1 MNLEQIQEM
10 WEKDSK
16 IDPDNLH
23 DESLKIPQL
32 HSKYYTLYN
41 TITLLRERAR
51 EQYAKVRLERYNYYT
66 GKATAEVYA
75 EEPFP
80 YKVREKDA
88 IQRHL
93 EADDKM
99 NKIDMKIKYYDV
111 MLKFLEEIIRA
122 VSNRT
127 YQIKNAI
134 EWNKFQAG
142 YESRLVRYYR
152 RIMKSFKQLQE
163 ILGGVPNDGY
173 FGHPR
178 LKIENPFSPPKEKT
192 KKTNGGKGLTNKLG
206 NRATEIEDM
215 IKNMR

>member
-51 EQYAKVRLERYNYYT
+51 EQYNKVRLERYNYYT

-99 NKIDMKIKYYDV
+99 NKVDMKIKYYDI
-111 MLKFLEEIIRA
+111 MLKFLEEIIRT

-142 YESRLVRYYR
+142 
-152 RIMKSFKQLQE
+152 
-163 ILGGVPNDGY
+163 
-173 FGHPR
+173 FG
-178 LKIENPFSPPKEKT
+178 
-192 KKTNGGKGLTNKLG
+192 
-206 NRATEIEDM
+206 
-215 IKNMR
+215 

>member
-51 EQYAKVRLERYNYYT
+51 EQYDKVRLERYNYYT

-99 NKIDMKIKYYDV
+99 NKIDMKIKYYDI
-111 MLKFLEEIIRA
+111 MLKFLEEIIRNI
-122 VSNRT
+122 SGRT

-134 EWNKFQAG
+134 EWTKFQAG
-142 YESRLVRYYR
+142 
-152 RIMKSFKQLQE
+152 F
-163 ILGGVPNDGY
+163 N
-173 FGHPR
+173 
-178 LKIENPFSPPKEKT
+178 
-192 KKTNGGKGLTNKLG
+192 
-206 NRATEIEDM
+206 
-215 IKNMR
+215 

>member
-10 WEKDSK
+10 WERDSR

-51 EQYAKVRLERYNYYT
+51 EQYNKVRLERYNYYT

-99 NKIDMKIKYYDV
+99 NKVDMKIKYYDI
-111 MLKFLEEIIRA
+111 MLKFLEEIIRNI
-122 VSNRT
+122 SGRT

-142 YESRLVRYYR
+142 Y
-152 RIMKSFKQLQE
+152 
-163 ILGGVPNDGY
+163 N
-173 FGHPR
+173 
-178 LKIENPFSPPKEKT
+178 
-192 KKTNGGKGLTNKLG
+192 
-206 NRATEIEDM
+206 
-215 IKNMR
+215 

>member
-1 MNLEQIQEM
+1 MNLEKIQEM
-10 WEKDSK
+10 WEKDSQ

-23 DESLKIPQL
+23 DESRKIPQL

-41 TITLLRERAR
+41 TITLLREKAR
-51 EQYAKVRLERYNYYT
+51 ESYAKVRLERYNYYT

-93 EADDKM
+93 DADDKM

-142 YESRLVRYYR
+142 
-152 RIMKSFKQLQE
+152 
-163 ILGGVPNDGY
+163 
-173 FGHPR
+173 FG
-178 LKIENPFSPPKEKT
+178 
-192 KKTNGGKGLTNKLG
+192 
-206 NRATEIEDM
+206 
-215 IKNMR
+215 

>member
-41 TITLLRERAR
+41 TITLMREKAR
-51 EQYAKVRLERYNYYT
+51 TQYSKVRLERYNYYT
-66 GKATAEVYA
+66 GKAPAEAYI

-93 EADDKM
+93 DADDRM
-99 NKIDMKIKYYDV
+99 NKIDMKIKYYDS
-111 MLKFLEEIIRA
+111 MLKFLEEIIRV

-142 YESRLVRYYR
+142 Y
-152 RIMKSFKQLQE
+152 
-163 ILGGVPNDGY
+163 N
-173 FGHPR
+173 
-178 LKIENPFSPPKEKT
+178 
-192 KKTNGGKGLTNKLG
+192 
-206 NRATEIEDM
+206 
-215 IKNMR
+215 

>member
-1 MNLEQIQEM
+1 MNLEKIQEM
-10 WEKDSK
+10 WEKDSQ

-41 TITLLRERAR
+41 TITLLREKAR
-51 EQYAKVRLERYNYYT
+51 ESYAKVRLERYNYYT
-66 GKATAEVYA
+66 GKASAEAYV

-93 EADDKM
+93 DADAKM

-142 YESRLVRYYR
+142 Y
-152 RIMKSFKQLQE
+152 
-163 ILGGVPNDGY
+163 N
-173 FGHPR
+173 
-178 LKIENPFSPPKEKT
+178 
-192 KKTNGGKGLTNKLG
+192 
-206 NRATEIEDM
+206 
-215 IKNMR
+215 

>member
-1 MNLEQIQEM
+1 MNLEKIQEM
-10 WEKDSK
+10 WEKDSQ

-41 TITLLRERAR
+41 TITLLREKAR
-51 EQYAKVRLERYNYYT
+51 ESYAKVRLERYNYYT

-93 EADDKM
+93 DADDKM

-111 MLKFLEEIIRA
+111 LLKFLEEIIRA

-142 YESRLVRYYR
+142 
-152 RIMKSFKQLQE
+152 
-163 ILGGVPNDGY
+163 
-173 FGHPR
+173 FG
-178 LKIENPFSPPKEKT
+178 
-192 KKTNGGKGLTNKLG
+192 
-206 NRATEIEDM
+206 
-215 IKNMR
+215 

>member
-1 MNLEQIQEM
+1 MDLEKIQAM
-10 WEKDSK
+10 GEKDSH

-41 TITLLRERAR
+41 TITLLREKAR
-51 EQYAKVRLERYNYYT
+51 EQYSKVRLERYNYYT

-122 VSNRT
+122 ISNRT

-142 YESRLVRYYR
+142 
-152 RIMKSFKQLQE
+152 
-163 ILGGVPNDGY
+163 
-173 FGHPR
+173 FG
-178 LKIENPFSPPKEKT
+178 
-192 KKTNGGKGLTNKLG
+192 
-206 NRATEIEDM
+206 
-215 IKNMR
+215 

>member
-10 WEKDSK
+10 WEIDSK

-51 EQYAKVRLERYNYYT
+51 EQYSKVRLERYNYFT
-66 GKATAEVYA
+66 GKAPAEAYI

-99 NKIDMKIKYYDV
+99 NKVDMKIKYYDI
-111 MLKFLEEIIRA
+111 MLKFLEEIIRNI
-122 VSNRT
+122 SGRT

-142 YESRLVRYYR
+142 Y
-152 RIMKSFKQLQE
+152 
-163 ILGGVPNDGY
+163 N
-173 FGHPR
+173 
-178 LKIENPFSPPKEKT
+178 
-192 KKTNGGKGLTNKLG
+192 
-206 NRATEIEDM
+206 
-215 IKNMR
+215 

>member
-1 MNLEQIQEM
+1 M
-10 WEKDSK
+10 
-16 IDPDNLH
+16 
-23 DESLKIPQL
+23 
-32 HSKYYTLYN
+32 YN
-41 TITLLRERAR
+41 TITLLREKAR
-51 EQYAKVRLERYNYYT
+51 ESYAKVKLERYNYYT

-111 MLKFLEEIIRA
+111 MLKFLEEIIRI

-142 YESRLVRYYR
+142 Y
-152 RIMKSFKQLQE
+152 
-163 ILGGVPNDGY
+163 N
-173 FGHPR
+173 
-178 LKIENPFSPPKEKT
+178 
-192 KKTNGGKGLTNKLG
+192 
-206 NRATEIEDM
+206 
-215 IKNMR
+215 

>member
-51 EQYAKVRLERYNYYT
+51 EQYSKVRLERYNYYT
-66 GKATAEVYA
+66 GKASAEVYA

-99 NKIDMKIKYYDV
+99 NKVDMKIKYYDI
-111 MLKFLEEIIRA
+111 MLKFLEEIIRNI
-122 VSNRT
+122 SGRT

-142 YESRLVRYYR
+142 Y
-152 RIMKSFKQLQE
+152 
-163 ILGGVPNDGY
+163 N
-173 FGHPR
+173 
-178 LKIENPFSPPKEKT
+178 
-192 KKTNGGKGLTNKLG
+192 
-206 NRATEIEDM
+206 
-215 IKNMR
+215 

>member
-1 MNLEQIQEM
+1 MDLEKIQEM
-10 WEKDSK
+10 WEKDSH

-32 HSKYYTLYN
+32 HSKYYTIYN
-41 TITLLRERAR
+41 TITLMREKAR
-51 EQYAKVRLERYNYYT
+51 EQYSKVRLERYNYYT

-93 EADDKM
+93 DADDRM

-134 EWNKFQAG
+134 EWNKFQTG
-142 YESRLVRYYR
+142 
-152 RIMKSFKQLQE
+152 
-163 ILGGVPNDGY
+163 
-173 FGHPR
+173 FG
-178 LKIENPFSPPKEKT
+178 
-192 KKTNGGKGLTNKLG
+192 
-206 NRATEIEDM
+206 
-215 IKNMR
+215 

>member
-10 WEKDSK
+10 WERDSK

-32 HSKYYTLYN
+32 HSKYYTIYN
-41 TITLLRERAR
+41 TITLMREKAR
-51 EQYAKVRLERYNYYT
+51 SQYSKVRLERYNYYT
-66 GKATAEVYA
+66 GKAPAEAYI

-99 NKIDMKIKYYDV
+99 NKVDMKIKYYDI
-111 MLKFLEEIIRA
+111 MLKFLEEVIRA

-142 YESRLVRYYR
+142 Y
-152 RIMKSFKQLQE
+152 
-163 ILGGVPNDGY
+163 N
-173 FGHPR
+173 
-178 LKIENPFSPPKEKT
+178 
-192 KKTNGGKGLTNKLG
+192 
-206 NRATEIEDM
+206 
-215 IKNMR
+215 